1 MMAGPGGP
9 AMLRAAAAALR
20 GVTYLLLALPAV
32 IVVASS
38 VSRTRF
44 LTFPPQGF
52 TLVWYRRAFESPA
65 FMGSMLLSTE
75 LALVATALAL
85 VIGTPAAYV
94 IDRRRFR
101 GRELLQAFLLSPMIV
116 PLVVLAIGLLQLL
129 TWVGLGQPFLRL
141 LIGHVVITL
150 PYVVR
155 TMTASL
161 SLFDRSLEE
170 AALSLRATPWQVVRR
185 VTLPI
190 LLPGLLSSAVFC
202 FVTSFGN
209 ITVSVFLGHGGQ
221 VTLPVQIFTYVE
233 HSYDPMLAAVSTLVI
248 AVTLA
253 VILVVERTV
262 GLERVA

>member
-1 MMAGPGGP
+1 MGAG
-9 AMLRAAAAALR
+9 ALRLAGVAVR

-38 VSRTRF
+38 VSRTTF

-52 TLVWYRRAFESPA
+52 TLDWYRRAFESPA
-65 FMGSMLLSTE
+65 FMGSLALSTQLAVAATV
-75 LALVATALAL
+75 LALA
-85 VIGTPAAYV
+85 IGTPAAYA
-94 IDRRRFR
+94 IDRHRFP
-101 GRELLQAFLLSPMIV
+101 GRAALQAFLLSPIIV

-129 TWVGLGQPFLRL
+129 TWLGLSQPFLRL

-170 AALSLRATPWQVVRR
+170 AAMNLRATPWQVVRR
-185 VTLPI
+185 VTLPV
-190 LLPGLLSSAVFC
+190 LLPGLLSAAVFC

-209 ITVSVFLGHGGQ
+209 ITVSVFLARGNQ

-233 HSYDPMLAAVSTLVI
+233 HSYDPVLAAVSTLVI
-248 AVTLA
+248 VVTLL
-253 VILVVERTV
+253 VILLVERTA
-262 GLERVA
+262 GLERLV

>member
-1 MMAGPGGP
+1 MGRRLLGLAGV
-9 AMLRAAAAALR
+9 AVRAL
-20 GVTYLLLALPAV
+20 TYLLLALPAV

-38 VSRTRF
+38 VSRTTF

-52 TLVWYRRAFESPA
+52 TLEWYRRAFESAA
-65 FMGSMLLSTE
+65 FMGSLLLSTE
-75 LALVATALAL
+75 LAVAATVLALA
-85 VIGTPAAYV
+85 IGTPAAYA
-94 IDRRRFR
+94 IDRHRFP
-101 GRELLQAFLLSPMIV
+101 GRELFQAFLLSPMIV

-129 TWVGLGQPFLRL
+129 TWLGIGQPFLRL

-170 AALSLRATPWQVVRR
+170 AAMSLRATPWQVVRR
-185 VTLPI
+185 VTLPV
-190 LLPGLLSSAVFC
+190 LLPGILSSAVFC

-209 ITVSVFLGHGGQ
+209 ITVSVFLARGSQ

-233 HSYDPMLAAVSTLVI
+233 HSYDPILAAVSTLVI
-248 AVTLA
+248 VVTLA
-253 VILVVERTV
+253 VILMVERTV
-262 GLERVA
+262 GLERVV